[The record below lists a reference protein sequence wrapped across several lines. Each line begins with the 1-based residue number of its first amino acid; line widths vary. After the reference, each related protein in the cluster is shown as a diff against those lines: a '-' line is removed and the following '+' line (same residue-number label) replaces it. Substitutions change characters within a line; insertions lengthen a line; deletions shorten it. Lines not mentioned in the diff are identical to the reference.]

1 MAPTLQAVAA
11 HTGQAEEVTAKW
23 GVVCYFSQVINYFRR
38 ELMKESVMNRSRMLL
53 LVAVAGV
60 YAGLAGCATT
70 GDLDALKAEVNQNK
84 ADIAAANK
92 NAADAKA
99 MAQEAMTTANQAN
112 STAEDTASKLDRM
125 FKKSMYK

>member
-1 MAPTLQAVAA
+1 
-11 HTGQAEEVTAKW
+11 
-23 GVVCYFSQVINYFRR
+23 
-38 ELMKESVMNRSRMLL
+38 MKESVMKRSRVLI
-53 LVAVAGV
+53 LVAAAGV
-60 YAGLAGCATT
+60 YAGLTGCATN
-70 GDLDALKAEVNQNK
+70 GDLDKLRSEVDQNRS
-84 ADIAAANK
+84 DIATANK

>member
-1 MAPTLQAVAA
+1 M
-11 HTGQAEEVTAKW
+11 
-23 GVVCYFSQVINYFRR
+23 S
-38 ELMKESVMNRSRMLL
+38 RSRMLI

-60 YAGLAGCATT
+60 YAGLTGCATT

-84 ADIAAANK
+84 LDIATANK
-92 NAADAKA
+92 NASDAKS
-99 MAQEAMTTANQAN
+99 MAQEAITTANQAN

>member
-11 HTGQAEEVTAKW
+11 HTGQAAEVAAKR
-23 GVVCYFSQVINYFRR
+23 GVVCYISQVIKYFRR
-38 ELMKESVMNRSRMLL
+38 ELMKESVMKRSRVLI

-60 YAGLAGCATT
+60 FAGLTGCATN
-70 GDLDALKAEVNQNK
+70 GDLDALRSEVNQNK
-84 ADIAAANK
+84 ADIAAANR